1 VRYRRTRCTRTGDRA
16 PPGRSWPWCSAS
28 PCSGPGPAGPR
39 AAAPAASTSL
49 TADPAAGPEQG
60 LLRDLSGQSLVAPG
74 GKRDDRERPGPALL
88 GLAAAAA
95 AAAWTVVAGRP
106 VARRGGHGTAAVGA
120 RAPPPQPVPI

>member
-1 VRYRRTRCTRTGDRA
+1 MDATRR
-16 PPGRSWPWCSAS
+16 
-28 PCSGPGPAGPR
+28 PR
-39 AAAPAASTSL
+39 ASRALLALVFGLALLGPEAAGRATV
-49 TADPAAGPEQG
+49 ADEAWGTLLAGPAAGPEQG